1 MNYSNSYLIQNQI
14 DLKQAELEQQVHD
27 LMVGAQYENFEG
39 KRKLGIER
47 PKSSIAEMMANKQ
60 LNKTQPSDPKM
71 LVRGSTVI
79 GMATNSID
87 GQGDGQIYQEGA
99 GIYSQQH
106 EEYQDFTD
114 QAIADVDDKMNS
126 QNNDSNNFE
135 YFRLTGMLNSSQLDH
150 LNLS

>member
-1 MNYSNSYLIQNQI
+1 
-14 DLKQAELEQQVHD
+14 
-27 LMVGAQYENFEG
+27 MVGAQYENFDG

-47 PKSSIAEMMANKQ
+47 PKSSIAEMMANQQ

-79 GMATNSID
+79 GMAVNSVDEQED
-87 GQGDGQIYQEGA
+87 GHNYQEGT
-99 GIYSQQH
+99 GTYSQQH
-106 EEYQDFTD
+106 DEYQDFTD
-114 QAIADVDDKMNS
+114 QAIAHTEDRMNS
-126 QNNDSNNFE
+126 HNNDSNNVE